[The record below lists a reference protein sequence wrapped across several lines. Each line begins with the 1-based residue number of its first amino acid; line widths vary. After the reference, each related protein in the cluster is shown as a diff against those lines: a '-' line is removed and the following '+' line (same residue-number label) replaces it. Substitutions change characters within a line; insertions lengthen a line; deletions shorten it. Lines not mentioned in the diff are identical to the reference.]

1 MNGAN
6 APDGGEDA
14 EGANG
19 AVNPVA
25 VLPNTFRGWF
35 KLAILIVLFAI
46 NLFESVKLILIHN
59 KTLVP
64 PQPLYLL
71 QGPNGYCYNWSV
83 V

>member
-14 EGANG
+14 VGAIG
-19 AVNPVA
+19 AVIPVA
-25 VLPNTFRGWF
+25 ALPNTFRGWF
-35 KLAILIVLFAI
+35 KLGILIVLFAI
-46 NLFESVKLILIHN
+46 NVFESVNLILIHN
-59 KTLVP
+59 KTMVP